1 MKTHQLAN
9 ELILLAKILKKSP
22 NIDLEFLSIESI
34 INSKKSNITYKT
46 ESKEISTENLSSA
59 LYNLVNLNRVNKQQW
74 LTLIDDYK
82 FDIQIRDRDANRD
95 IVGKILNYLAN
106 NPHERDKLISR
117 QNKNLT
123 PSSNEL
129 ANALNLLLK

>member
-9 ELILLAKILKKSP
+9 ELILLAKILKRSP
-22 NIDLEFLSIESI
+22 NIELESLSIESI
-34 INSKKSNITYKT
+34 ISSKKSKT
-46 ESKEISTENLSSA
+46 EYNNEGAELSKDNLSSA

-74 LTLIDDYK
+74 LALIDDYR
-82 FDIQIRDRDANRD
+82 FNIQVRDRDANRD
-95 IVGKILNYLAN
+95 IVGKILSYLAN
-106 NPHERDKLISR
+106 NPKEREKLVTRHS
-117 QNKNLT
+117 KNLT